1 MRFLN
6 LDLNKLSE
14 KLPKYIMRILAPS
27 PATSST
33 SLSSKTLGRDLEDM
47 SSLDE
52 VPDVGS

>member
-1 MRFLN
+1 M
-6 LDLNKLSE
+6 KLLE
-14 KLPKYIMRILAPS
+14 KLPGYITNILATS

>member
-6 LDLNKLSE
+6 LDLDKLSE
-14 KLPKYIMRILAPS
+14 KLPKYIMSILAPS